1 MRKLTFIGFLT
12 GYIQNL
18 SSVPNFRIALLYE
31 ECKSNLRLREPLFL
45 YAYHNDKS
53 HILKKYLSDEDLK
66 EYKEISYL
74 LDSNRIDELPKEYK
88 KVYNSYEVKTHMKDN
103 DDNIK
108 KLMLDKIIRLKSE
121 KNISNY
127 RIYTDLR
134 LNPGNFNAF
143 IKNRNIK
150 KLSLS
155 NTRETLNYLEA
166 I

>member
-1 MRKLTFIGFLT
+1 MPDLSEALKQQGNNKISSNYKPETVYYSK
-12 GYIQNL
+12 GYDVSTLSVNPNL
-18 SSVPNFRIALLYE
+18 P
-31 ECKSNLRLREPLFL
+31 
-45 YAYHNDKS
+45 D
-53 HILKKYLSDEDLK
+53 LS
-66 EYKEISYL
+66 KEIG
-74 LDSNRIDELPKEYK
+74 NKEAYEFK
-88 KVYNSYEVKTHMKDN
+88 PSEKVEFVDNSYEVKTHMKDN

>member
-31 ECKSNLRLREPLFL
+31 ECKNNLRLREPLFL
-45 YAYHNDKS
+45 YAYHTDKS
-53 HILKKYLSDEDLK
+53 RILKKYLTDEDLNEFK
-66 EYKEISYL
+66 EVCSL
-74 LDSNRIDELPKEYK
+74 LDGDHLSELPKEYK
-88 KVYNSYEVKTHMKDN
+88 KVYNSYEVRTHMKDN

-127 RIYTDLR
+127 RIYTDLK

>member
-18 SSVPNFRIALLYE
+18 SSVPNLRIALLYE
-31 ECKSNLRLREPLFL
+31 ESKSNLRLREPLLL
-45 YAYHNDKS
+45 YAYHTVKF

-66 EYKEISYL
+66 EFKEVCSL
-74 LDSNRIDELPKEYK
+74 LSSNRIDKLPTEYK
-88 KVYNSYEVKTHMKDN
+88 KVYNSYNVRAHMKDN
-103 DDNIK
+103 NDNIK

-127 RIYTDLR
+127 RIYTDLK

-150 KLSLS
+150 KLSL
-155 NTRETLNYLEA
+155 NNARETLNYLEA

>member
-18 SSVPNFRIALLYE
+18 SSVPNLRIALLYKE
-31 ECKSNLRLREPLFL
+31 YKSNLRLKEPLFL
-45 YAYHNDKS
+45 YAFHNDKS

-66 EYKEISYL
+66 EYKEISSL
-74 LDSNRIDELPKEYK
+74 LNSNRIDELPTEYK

-121 KNISNY
+121 KDISNY
-127 RIYTDLR
+127 RIYTDLK
-134 LNPGNFNAF
+134 LNPGNFNTF

-155 NTRETLNYLEA
+155 NARETLNYLES

>member
-18 SSVPNFRIALLYE
+18 SSVPNLRIALLYKE
-31 ECKSNLRLREPLFL
+31 YKSNLRLKEPLFL
-45 YAYHNDKS
+45 YAFHNDKS

-66 EYKEISYL
+66 EYKEISSL
-74 LDSNRIDELPKEYK
+74 LNSNRIDELPTEYK

-121 KNISNY
+121 KDISNY
-127 RIYTDLR
+127 RIYTDLK
-134 LNPGNFNAF
+134 LNPGNFNTF

-155 NTRETLNYLEA
+155 NTRETLNFLES

>member
-12 GYIQNL
+12 GHIQNL
-18 SSVPNFRIALLYE
+18 SSVPNLRIALLYKE
-31 ECKSNLRLREPLFL
+31 YKSNLRLKEPLFL
-45 YAYHNDKS
+45 YAFHNDKS

-66 EYKEISYL
+66 EYKEISSL
-74 LDSNRIDELPKEYK
+74 LNSNRIDELPTEYK
-88 KVYNSYEVKTHMKDN
+88 KVYNSYEVKIHMKDN

-127 RIYTDLR
+127 RIYTDLK
-134 LNPGNFNAF
+134 LNPGNFNTF

-155 NTRETLNYLEA
+155 NTRETLNYLES

>member
-18 SSVPNFRIALLYE
+18 SSVPNLRIALLYKE
-31 ECKSNLRLREPLFL
+31 YKSNLRLKEPLFL
-45 YAYHNDKS
+45 YAFHNDKS

-66 EYKEISYL
+66 EYKEISSL
-74 LDSNRIDELPKEYK
+74 LNSNRIDELPTEYK

-127 RIYTDLR
+127 RIYTDLK
-134 LNPGNFNAF
+134 LNPGNFNTF

-155 NTRETLNYLEA
+155 NTRETLNFLES

>member
-1 MRKLTFIGFLT
+1 
-12 GYIQNL
+12 
-18 SSVPNFRIALLYE
+18 
-31 ECKSNLRLREPLFL
+31 
-45 YAYHNDKS
+45 
-53 HILKKYLSDEDLK
+53 
-66 EYKEISYL
+66 
-74 LDSNRIDELPKEYK
+74 
-88 KVYNSYEVKTHMKDN
+88 MKDN

-127 RIYTDLR
+127 RIYTDLK
-134 LNPGNFNAF
+134 LNPGNFNSF

>member
-12 GYIQNL
+12 DYIQNL
-18 SSVPNFRIALLYE
+18 SSASNLRIALLYK
-31 ECKSNLRLREPLFL
+31 ECENNLRLKEPLFL
-45 YAYHNDKS
+45 YAYHTNKS

-66 EYKEISYL
+66 EYKDICCL
-74 LDSNRIDELPKEYK
+74 LNSNRLEELPKEYK
-88 KVYNSYEVKTHMKDN
+88 KVYNSYEVRAHMKDN

-108 KLMLDKIIRLKSE
+108 QLMLDKIIKLKSE
-121 KNISNY
+121 KGISNY

-134 LNPGNFNAF
+134 FNPGNFNVF

-150 KLSLS
+150 KLSIN
-155 NTRETLNYLEA
+155 NTRKTLNYLEA

>member
-18 SSVPNFRIALLYE
+18 SSTPNLRIALLYE
-31 ECKSNLRLREPLFL
+31 ECKNNFRLREPLFL

-121 KNISNY
+121 KNVSNY
-127 RIYTDLR
+127 RIYTDLK